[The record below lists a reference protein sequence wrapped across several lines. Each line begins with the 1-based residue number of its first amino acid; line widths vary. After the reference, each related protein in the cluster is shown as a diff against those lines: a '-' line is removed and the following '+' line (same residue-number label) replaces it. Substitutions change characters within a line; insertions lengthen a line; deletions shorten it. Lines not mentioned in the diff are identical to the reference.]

1 MTEAVKEGKK
11 REDFLIDKSAASA
24 TRSARRRGP
33 ARKRRAKK

>member
-11 REDFLIDKSAASA
+11 REDFLIDKSAAA
-24 TRSARRRGP
+24 PKRSARRPGP